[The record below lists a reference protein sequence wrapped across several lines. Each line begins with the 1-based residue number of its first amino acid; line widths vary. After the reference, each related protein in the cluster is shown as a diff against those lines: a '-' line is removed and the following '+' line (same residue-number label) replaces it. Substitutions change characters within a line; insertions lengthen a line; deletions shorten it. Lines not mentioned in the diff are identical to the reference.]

1 MPPILVDLNELRTLS
16 AQLRQVAGDLWGLEG
31 CLGHALGSLD
41 WEARRKAEVEG
52 QVAHAR
58 S

>member
-1 MPPILVDLNELRTLS
+1 MLRILVNSDELRALS
-16 AQLRQVAGDLWGLEG
+16 AQLRQVAGDLRGLEG
-31 CLGHALGSLD
+31 RLGCALGSLD